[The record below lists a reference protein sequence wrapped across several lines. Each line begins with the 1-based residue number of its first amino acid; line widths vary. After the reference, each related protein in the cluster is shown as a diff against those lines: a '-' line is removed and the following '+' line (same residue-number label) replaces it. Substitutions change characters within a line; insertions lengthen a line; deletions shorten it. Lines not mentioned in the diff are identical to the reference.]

1 MDTEEEGTPW
11 NHWILRRALE
21 SVDTEEEG
29 TPWNQWILRR
39 RAQPGIS
46 QICHM
51 FMKLLVPYPLA
62 PISTSSWHIIRLWE
76 HAPHSSPLSFYANEN
91 LLFTWFPVSVL
102 NSARE
107 SECLFC
113 TAMSGT
119 RKVGERGYKVCCD
132 PLPDFKHKKK
142 VTGKLYQLRKE

>member
-1 MDTEEEGTPW
+1 MDTEEEGT
-11 NHWILRRALE
+11 A
-21 SVDTEEEG
+21 
-29 TPWNQWILRR
+29 WNQWKLRR
-39 RAQPGIS
+39 RAQPRIS

-51 FMKLLVPYPLA
+51 FMKLLVPYPLT

-76 HAPHSSPLSFYANEN
+76 HAPHSSPLSFYANKN
-91 LLFTWFPVSVL
+91 LLFSWFPVSVL

-119 RKVGERGYKVCCD
+119 RKVGGRGFKVCCD

-142 VTGKLYQLRKE
+142 VTGKLYQLRKESIQNVFGLNLIEES